1 MELLNDYTLDIKYHP
16 GKANI
21 VADALSRKSRSMVA
35 SFLTDEMFLV
45 KELEKLQIEVISPG
59 DQIPLD
65 ALQATSTIV
74 EKN

>member
-1 MELLNDYTLDIKYHP
+1 
-16 GKANI
+16 
-21 VADALSRKSRSMVA
+21 MVA

-59 DQIPLD
+59 DQIPLA

-74 EKN
+74 EKIKLG